1 MRKFSWLLLFSLLLA
16 SLSGCSTTAYY
27 YQAAKGQF
35 GLLKARQPVDSLL
48 AQADLDRELR
58 QQLETAKAVRTFAEQ
73 QLHLPVGGSFRHY
86 VALDRPWVLVNL
98 VVVPEFSLTPHTWC
112 YPIVGCQAYRG
123 YFDLAMA
130 ERAAESFRAKNFDV
144 LVAGVTAY
152 STLGWFNDPLHS
164 GFTRLPEDRMV
175 ALMIHEL
182 SHQLIYIRG
191 DTTFNESFATAVEL
205 EGLKRWLDAHGDSR
219 GFVEALQRLTQRE
232 ITLALVRHAS
242 ARLQD
247 LYELPDLGDEDRRAA
262 KTVILKQLQADYDGL
277 ARHWPQPGPFG
288 RQAPDLSNAHLALFQ
303 QYNTFVPGFRQL
315 LREHDGDFP
324 RFYDAVRALGRQ
336 PKAARHA
343 ALHALNERFDEH
355 F

>member
-1 MRKFSWLLLFSLLLA
+1 MRKLSRLLLFSLLLV

-27 YQAAKGQF
+27 YQAAKGQLT
-35 GLLKARQPVDSLL
+35 LLKARQPIDTLL
-48 AQADLDRELR
+48 VQPDLDSALR
-58 QQLETAKAVRTFAEQ
+58 QQLETAQAVRRFAEQ

-98 VVVPEFSLTPHTWC
+98 MAVPEFSLTPHTWC

-123 YFDLAMA
+123 YFDPAMA

-144 LVAGVTAY
+144 LIAGVTAY

-205 EGLKRWLDAHGDSR
+205 EGLKRWLDKQGDIQ
-219 GFVEALQRLTQRE
+219 GFAEALQRLAQRE
-232 ITLALVRHAS
+232 LTLDLVSRAS
-242 ARLQD
+242 TRLQQ
-247 LYELPDLGDEDRRAA
+247 LYDQPGLSDDERRTG
-262 KTVILKQLQADYDGL
+262 KTALLTQLQADYDAL

-288 RQAPDLSNAHLALFQ
+288 RQAPALSNAHLALFQ

-315 LREHDGDFP
+315 LREQDGDFP
-324 RFYDAVRALGRQ
+324 RFYDAVRVLGKQ
-336 PKAARHA
+336 PKAERHA

>member
-1 MRKFSWLLLFSLLLA
+1 MSKLSRLLLFSLLLIW
-16 SLSGCSTTAYY
+16 LTGCSTTAYY
-27 YQAAKGQF
+27 YQAAKGQLE
-35 GLLKARQPVDSLL
+35 LLKAREPVNALL
-48 AQADLDRELR
+48 AQPDLNHELR
-58 QQLETAKAVRTFAEQ
+58 QRLETAQAVRSFAEQ

-98 VVVPEFSLTPHTWC
+98 VAVPEFSLTPHTWC

-123 YFDLAMA
+123 YFDSDMA
-130 ERAAESFRAKNFDV
+130 ERAAESFRSKNFDV
-144 LVAGVTAY
+144 LIAGVTAY

-164 GFTRLPEDRMV
+164 GFTRLPEDRMA

-205 EGLKRWLDAHGDSR
+205 EGLKRWLDKQGDSQ
-219 GFVEALQRLTQRE
+219 GFAEALQRLEQRE
-232 ITLALVRHAS
+232 LTLALVSSAS
-242 ARLQD
+242 ARLQQ
-247 LYELPDLGDEDRRAA
+247 LYDQPGLSDDKRRSG
-262 KTVILKQLQADYDGL
+262 KTAVLAQLQADYNAL

-288 RQAPDLSNAHLALFQ
+288 RQAPILSNAHLALFQ

-324 RFYDAVRALGRQ
+324 RFYDAVRALGKQ
-336 PKAARHA
+336 PEAERHA
-343 ALHALNERFDEH
+343 ALRALNERFDKH